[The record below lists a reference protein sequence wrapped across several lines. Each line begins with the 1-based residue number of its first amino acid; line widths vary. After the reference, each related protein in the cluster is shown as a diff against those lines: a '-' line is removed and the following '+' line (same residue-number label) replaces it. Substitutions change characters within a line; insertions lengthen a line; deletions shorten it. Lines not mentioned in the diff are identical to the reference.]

1 MIIDKYLDEVVD
13 NLPEHPKFMHSNIN
27 VNVDEIKMIMIN
39 ESMPNNINHYFYS
52 SANNAEYAASAVSI
66 FNKAGEEVSRVDD
79 ILNMGIYIT
88 SAVKWS
94 KEEAIIPSEMVKK
107 YSFLLEEE
115 LKLFRD
121 LKVIMLMGDV
131 AKKSMNII
139 SKRNTKKNVIPSIAT
154 YKIRQNDFFYKDI
167 QVIPSYI
174 MTGPNLLLEK
184 NKMNMIVEDVQKG
197 LRILKLL

>member
-1 MIIDKYLDEVVD
+1 
-13 NLPEHPKFMHSNIN
+13 
-27 VNVDEIKMIMIN
+27 
-39 ESMPNNINHYFYS
+39 
-52 SANNAEYAASAVSI
+52 AVSI